1 MLHERKANASQNQ
14 PGTAYAPLNSDRMH
28 TFFNAAMDRF
38 LKEQQTARTHP
49 MTEPQTD
56 PRGMRDV
63 EMESVGS
70 HSGYQGEFDPD
81 DLSIDVPR
89 PALVASAGVS
99 SGTQPRAGVA
109 APRIRVSAI
118 SELKE
123 FSGEENDE
131 DRARS
136 WLGKVKSAFVR
147 DQALD
152 GESRGYW
159 KYHDPGKWFKQAK
172 AVGENAYMTE
182 GRTKIKVTL
191 AGTLVYYFD
200 AWVGSLSGQEAI
212 LGMDFMVPAGI
223 RLDLADGTL
232 CLPDE
237 SLAFEATTDRREDA
251 GSDDVTLG
259 PMVGRPRYVRPTQIL
274 TRQANHPKVATTQAT
289 DPKGEPKVGPSGAGI
304 KHEEGREVD
313 EVFTEAPGNPE
324 PDQTKMQPEDRD
336 SLQEDDGKELHEADQ
351 VCIHE
356 GGDLFAE
363 DVESQMAV
371 LPEVVTTTEEVTID
385 DLQVGDPE
393 INTPEEI
400 DRLRQIIWKR
410 AHLLIGKGNTLPPA
424 ALGATCDID
433 VGGATPIA
441 QRCRRVAPQFREKLS
456 DLIKG
461 LLSATI
467 ITHSTSPWA
476 SPIVIIIKKNG
487 VDIRLCIDYRLV
499 NSLTK
504 LMVYPMPLINDLL
517 EDLDKVLWYCS
528 LDMASGFWVVSMTE
542 RA

>member
-1 MLHERKANASQNQ
+1 
-14 PGTAYAPLNSDRMH
+14 
-28 TFFNAAMDRF
+28 
-38 LKEQQTARTHP
+38 
-49 MTEPQTD
+49 MT
-56 PRGMRDV
+56 
-63 EMESVGS
+63 
-70 HSGYQGEFDPD
+70 
-81 DLSIDVPR
+81 
-89 PALVASAGVS
+89 
-99 SGTQPRAGVA
+99 
-109 APRIRVSAI
+109 
-118 SELKE
+118 K
-123 FSGEENDE
+123 
-131 DRARS
+131 
-136 WLGKVKSAFVR
+136 
-147 DQALD
+147 
-152 GESRGYW
+152 
-159 KYHDPGKWFKQAK
+159 
-172 AVGENAYMTE
+172 

-237 SLAFEATTDRREDA
+237 NSDGDEYSFYIETRTDRQKLWITRGERWVPTLIQGLGRRSYLRISNLSNQPLTLFDDTWIGIWLSGDQIPRQAGFVSIGSHRYNEWQSLAFEATTDRREDA
-251 GSDDVTLG
+251 GSDDVTRG
-259 PMVGRPRYVRPTQIL
+259 PMVERPRYDRPTQIL

-336 SLQEDDGKELHEADQ
+336 SLQADDGKELHEADQ

-410 AHLLIGKGNTLPPA
+410 AHLLIGKGNALPPA
-424 ALGATCDID
+424 ALGAICDID

-476 SPIVIIIKKNG
+476 SPIVITIKENG
-487 VDIRLCIDYRLV
+487 VDIPLC
-499 NSLTK
+499 S
-504 LMVYPMPLINDLL
+504 
-517 EDLDKVLWYCS
+517 
-528 LDMASGFWVVSMTE
+528 
-542 RA
+542 